1 MPTLI
6 APIIMLEKG
15 EIIFMKKAMIFALA
29 AAITLLSACSKDSS
43 SEYVPTETTTEATT
57 IPYVELENPDVRNVM
72 WGMSGPEIAV
82 QETEGN
88 LRACEGGFSVWDVS
102 LAGHDDWEVKYLLT
116 DNKLTSVEYS
126 TSGVDSRALF
136 EHIVEQFDKK
146 YGKHTSYSAMPGP
159 SDLAMGTASWKA
171 PTSNISLKGVEN
183 TLDGNVYGRCTV
195 IFEQANNEGV
205 VVNEVEEDTKSYDFK
220 ADSSANTK
228 SFKYTVPHGEVLD
241 VYETDELLVIKTKIT
256 PSFNNHATISQNFQ
270 NLEDLITNQGCS
282 KYSEIQYWAV
292 ADMTDGS
299 ESKVVSFTAPESTI
313 KGIKD
318 GSIDVIA
325 YLDEYGYLEDVYI
338 LPSLKD

>member
-1 MPTLI
+1 MKR
-6 APIIMLEKG
+6 IMLL
-15 EIIFMKKAMIFALA
+15 ALFAT
-29 AAITLLSACSKDSS
+29 ITLFSACSENSS

-88 LRACEGGFSVWDVS
+88 LRACEGGFSVWNVS

-126 TSGVDSRALF
+126 TSGVNSRVLF
-136 EHIVEQFDKK
+136 EHIVELFDKK
-146 YGKHTSYSAMPGP
+146 YGSHTSYSAMPGP
-159 SDLAMGTASWKA
+159 SELAMGTASWKA

-195 IFEQANNEGV
+195 IFEQANNAGA
-205 VVNEVEEDTKSYDFK
+205 VVNAVDEDTESYEFK
-220 ADSSANTK
+220 AESTENTK

-241 VYETDELLVIKTKIT
+241 VYETDERLVIKTKIT
-256 PSFNNHATISQNFQ
+256 SSFSNHATISQNFQ
-270 NLEDLITNQGCS
+270 NLEDLIVNQGCS

-292 ADMTDGS
+292 ADMTDGT
-299 ESKVVSFTAPESTI
+299 ESKVVAFTAPESTI

-318 GSIDVIA
+318 GSIGAIA

-338 LPSLKD
+338 LPSLKE